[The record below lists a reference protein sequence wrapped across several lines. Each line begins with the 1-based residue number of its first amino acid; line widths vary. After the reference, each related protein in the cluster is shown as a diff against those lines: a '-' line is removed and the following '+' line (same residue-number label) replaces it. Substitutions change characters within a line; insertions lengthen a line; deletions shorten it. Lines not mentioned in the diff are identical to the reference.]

1 MNDAQILMAGI
12 YIHIPFCKQA
22 CHYCDFHF
30 STNTSK
36 VSEMVG
42 AIQTELRLQRA
53 YFANSNSR
61 IDTIYF
67 GGGTPSLLSLGQ
79 LESILKT
86 IRDYFIVDD
95 SCEITLE
102 ANPDDMAAI
111 YASGLKQVGV
121 NRLSIGVQSFSD
133 EILRFI
139 NRAHDART
147 AHQSIEV
154 ARDAGFDNVSID
166 LIYAIP
172 GLSTELWHEHLE
184 AAIAYRPEHIS
195 AYSLT
200 LEPGT
205 VFGNWLSKNKLK
217 EVDESLSAQQF
228 ELLMARLEEAGYQ
241 HYEISNFCKPGS
253 MSRHNSSYWNL
264 EPYLGVGPSAH
275 SFNLYSRQFNIRNN
289 AKYLKEISQGTI
301 PCEVEILSIEN
312 QINEFLLTK
321 LRTAKGCD
329 TATLKTLYHYDIL
342 EEQKHYVRE
351 LIQNGLMLLEGETLK
366 LTSKGKL
373 LADKIA
379 SDLFLVT
386 S

>member
-1 MNDAQILMAGI
+1 MAGI

-111 YASGLKQVGV
+111 YVSGLKQVGV
-121 NRLSIGVQSFSD
+121 NRLSIGIQSFSD
-133 EILRFI
+133 EILKFI
-139 NRAHDART
+139 NRAHDTRT

-154 ARDAGFDNVSID
+154 ARNAGFDNVSID

-172 GLSTELWHEHLE
+172 GLSAELWHEHLE
-184 AAIAYRPEHIS
+184 TAIMYRPEHIS

-200 LEPGT
+200 LEPRT

-217 EVDESLSAQQF
+217 EVDENLSAQQF
-228 ELLMARLEEAGYQ
+228 ELLMTILEEAGYQ
-241 HYEISNFCKPGS
+241 HYEISNFCKPGYI
-253 MSRHNSSYWNL
+253 SRHNSSYWNL

-275 SFNLYSRQFNIRNN
+275 SFNFYSRQFNIRNN
-289 AKYLKEISQGTI
+289 AKYLKEISQGI
-301 PCEVEILSIEN
+301 VPCEVEILSTEN
-312 QINEFLLTK
+312 KINEFLLTQ
-321 LRTAKGCD
+321 LRTAIGCD
-329 TATLKTLYHYDIL
+329 TARLNELYHYDIL
-342 EEQKHYVRE
+342 EEQKHYVEE
-351 LIQNGLMLLEGETLK
+351 LTQKGLLLLEGDTLK
-366 LTSKGKL
+366 LTSRGKL

-379 SDLFLVT
+379 SDLFVVA